1 MTWAIPNWYALILLA
16 GAVLRTFQLLA
27 NDTILE
33 RPRVMFVNRA
43 GEWSEAWLLC
53 SWCCGA
59 WLSLG
64 WWLAW
69 IWQPKWALIVATP
82 FAISALVGLL
92 GRLLPD

>member
-1 MTWAIPNWYALILLA
+1 MTWAIPNWWAVVLLGLAAL
-16 GAVLRTFQLLA
+16 RCFQLLA
-27 NDTILE
+27 NDVIFD
-33 RPRVMFVNRA
+33 RPRNVFLRRIPKGEEWLTCPWCA
-43 GEWSEAWLLC
+43 GFWITLA
-53 SWCCGA
+53 
-59 WLSLG
+59 